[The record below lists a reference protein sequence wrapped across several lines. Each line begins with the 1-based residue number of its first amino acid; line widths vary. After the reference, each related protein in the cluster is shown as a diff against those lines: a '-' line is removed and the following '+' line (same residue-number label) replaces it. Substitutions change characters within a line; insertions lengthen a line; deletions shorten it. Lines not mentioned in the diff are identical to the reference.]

1 MLSARA
7 AASFAAATRRA
18 AGVRGFHGAAAAAA
32 AVRVG
37 DVPQPGDAKT
47 REITVLPGHGQ

>member
-7 AASFAAATRRA
+7 AASFVAATRRA
-18 AGVRGFHGAAAAAA
+18 AGVRGFHGAAAAA